1 MFEYLYGY
9 QYLGNT
15 DTNTWIFLYT
25 VTNTKNLKPIQI
37 QKDTN
42 TETKSL
48 EYFSLGPQI
57 YFSSPI
63 RHMIQDAKMVKDTGN
78 LKKRTA

>member
-9 QYLGNT
+9 QYLGN
-15 DTNTWIFLYT
+15 T

-48 EYFSLGPQI
+48 EYFSLGPQT
-57 YFSSPI
+57 YLSGPI
-63 RHMIQDAKMVKDTGN
+63 RHMIQDVKMVKDTGN
-78 LKKRTA
+78 LKNA